1 MTDTERVKR
10 IVEKDSIGALND
22 IMSVVQSDI
31 ADVLGEF
38 MNVTGMNVS
47 LDSYG
52 HGGYTVKIDAN
63 VDRFYDIGKISSDI
77 V

>member
-47 LDSYG
+47 LDSDG
-52 HGGYTVKIDAN
+52 RGGYTVKIDAN

>member
-10 IVEKDSIGALND
+10 IVEKDSIGALKD

-38 MNVTGMNVS
+38 MNVASMNVS
-47 LDSYG
+47 LDSDG
-52 HGGYTVKIDAN
+52 HGGYNIKIEVNA
-63 VDRFYDIGKISSDI
+63 DRFYEIGKITS

>member
-47 LDSYG
+47 LDSDG
-52 HGGYTVKIDAN
+52 RGGYTVKIDAA